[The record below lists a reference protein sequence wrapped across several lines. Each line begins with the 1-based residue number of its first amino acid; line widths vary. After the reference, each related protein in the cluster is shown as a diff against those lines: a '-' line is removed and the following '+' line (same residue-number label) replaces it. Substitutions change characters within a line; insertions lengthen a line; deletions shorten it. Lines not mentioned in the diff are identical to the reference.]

1 MPGTDRLTA
10 LCEQNAL
17 TGIDFIQ
24 IVDPQTQTLLRVFFL
39 VDPDHLVPSWVVIP
53 PLPAPQEAPFNAAAI
68 RIVSVGGGDSV
79 AEVDATAARFVRGMF
94 AGQERVV
101 LEIETAQPG
110 DFSIYTLHIDSD
122 QLDPFFNDIE
132 FSFKQGCPS
141 RFDCR
146 QKDPPCP
153 DEALV
158 DFPVDYL
165 ARDFTSIRLAL
176 LDFAAQRYPGWRERL
191 EADAGV
197 MLSEVM
203 AALGDEFAYVQDRH
217 ARESHFE
224 SATQRRSLRWHTSLV
239 DYPIH
244 DGLSA
249 TTLLS
254 IEAINGGHFVSA
266 GMRVWGSAD
275 DGSAIPFE
283 IGEGLRDV
291 RRFWANE
298 AWNAIP
304 AYLPDGSQPCL
315 PIGSTGMFL
324 LGHFPEVAQQPLP
337 ADVQAND
344 DDGDWVGRLLVLRSL
359 PDDPSLPERNH
370 LVRVTEVQPLDDEL
384 LLTSGAPTPY
394 TRIAWDASEA
404 LPFELHLPSTVALA
418 NIVPATAGE
427 TFTEFF
433 AIGRNGASSG
443 DATPAVEREG
453 ICNELTGERAVTFLH
468 SLAATETLGLGWR
481 GELRTAAPEI
491 ELLEADPVTLLP
503 ISPAREWIFF
513 PSLLDAASQEL
524 AFTLENGT
532 WKTIFEVERFGRF
545 VRHEDYAS
553 QSGFTVRFG
562 DGEFGMPPPEQTVF
576 QVRYRTGSGTVGNLP
591 KDTVTLIVDP
601 NPAIPPAPTLAGIAD
616 GVTNPFAITT
626 GIDPE
631 SAESVKQL
639 APEAFRAETLRAVR
653 DEDYRAHA
661 ERIRGVQQAGAKAR
675 WTGSWLSEFVTVDP
689 EGAFSLSGELRAE
702 VQRAL
707 DCVRQVGREVFVR
720 DPRYLSLDLEIEI
733 CVQPSAYSGQVQERV
748 IEALTIR
755 RPGLYERNPFFH
767 PDNFTF
773 GTPLYRAALEAAVQ
787 AVPGVLAVEEIR
799 LRARGLTDWRVFE
812 ENVFVVSDDQIL
824 RLQNDPRFPDR
835 GSLMV
840 RVHLGMTNTAMP

>member
-24 IVDPQTQTLLRVFFL
+24 IVDPETQTLLRVFFL
-39 VDPDHLVPSWVVIP
+39 IDPDRIVPPWVVIP
-53 PLPAPQEAPFNAAAI
+53 PLPAPQEAPFNTAAI

-122 QLDPFFNDIE
+122 RLDPFFNDIE

-146 QKDPPCP
+146 RKDPPCP

-254 IEAINGGHFVSA
+254 IEAINGGHFISA
-266 GMRVWGSAD
+266 GTRVWGSAD

-291 RRFWANE
+291 RRFWVNE

-337 ADVQAND
+337 ADVHAND

-370 LVRVTEVQPLDDEL
+370 LVRVTEVEQLDDEL
-384 LLTSGAPTPY
+384 AAHERRADSLYANRLGCLGSAALRAASAEHGRARQHRSGHGGGDIHRIFCHRAQRRFVRGCNARRRARRHLQRADRGARRYVTSTPWPPRRHSGSAGGANCARRRPKSNCSKPT
-394 TRIAWDASEA
+394 RSHW
-404 LPFELHLPSTVALA
+404 
-418 NIVPATAGE
+418 
-427 TFTEFF
+427 
-433 AIGRNGASSG
+433 
-443 DATPAVEREG
+443 
-453 ICNELTGERAVTFLH
+453 
-468 SLAATETLGLGWR
+468 
-481 GELRTAAPEI
+481 
-491 ELLEADPVTLLP
+491 LP

-513 PSLLDAASQEL
+513 PSLLDAASQEP

-576 QVRYRTGSGTVGNLP
+576 RVRYRTGAGTGGNLP

-601 NPAIPPAPTLAGIAD
+601 NPTIPPAPTLAGIAD

-661 ERIRGVQQAGAKAR
+661 ERIPGVQQAGAKAR

-689 EGAFSLSGELRAE
+689 AGAFSLSEELRAE
-702 VQRAL
+702 VQRVL
-707 DCVRQVGREVFVR
+707 DASGR
-720 DPRYLSLDLEIEI
+720 
-733 CVQPSAYSGQVQERV
+733 SAARCSCAIRV
-748 IEALTIR
+748 TSASTSRSRSACSR
-755 RPGLYERNPFFH
+755 RRTRGRCRNASS
-767 PDNFTF
+767 
-773 GTPLYRAALEAAVQ
+773 R
-787 AVPGVLAVEEIR
+787 R
-799 LRARGLTDWRVFE
+799 
-812 ENVFVVSDDQIL
+812 
-824 RLQNDPRFPDR
+824 
-835 GSLMV
+835 
-840 RVHLGMTNTAMP
+840 

>member
-1 MPGTDRLTA
+1 MSATDRLSA
-10 LCEQNAL
+10 LCEQNAF

-24 IVDPQTQTLLRVFFL
+24 IVDPEVQTLLRVFFL
-39 VDPDHLVPSWVVIP
+39 IDPDQIMPAWAVIP
-53 PLPAPQEAPFNAAAI
+53 PLPAPQEAPFNAAGI
-68 RIVSVGGGDSV
+68 RVVSVTGGDSV
-79 AEVDATAARFVRGMF
+79 AEVKVNAARFVRGTF
-94 AGQERVV
+94 AGQERVA

-110 DFSIYTLHIDSD
+110 DFSIYTLHIDSNL
-122 QLDPFFNDIE
+122 LDPFFNDIE

-146 QKDPPCP
+146 EKEPPCP

-176 LDFAAQRYPGWRERL
+176 LDFAAQRYPGWQERL

-197 MLSEVM
+197 MLSELM
-203 AALGDEFAYVQDRH
+203 AALGDEFAYVQDRY

-244 DGLSA
+244 EGLSA
-249 TTLLS
+249 TTFLS
-254 IEAINGGHFVSA
+254 IQAIAGGHFVSA
-266 GMRVWGSAD
+266 GTRVWGSAD

-291 RRFWANE
+291 RRFWVHE
-298 AWNAIP
+298 VWNAVP
-304 AYLPDGSQPCL
+304 AYLPDGSQLCL
-315 PIGSTGMFL
+315 PIGSTQIFL
-324 LGHFPEVAQQPLP
+324 SSHFPEAAQQPLP
-337 ADVQAND
+337 AEVLPKD
-344 DDGDWVGRLLVLRSL
+344 DDGDWIGRLLVLRSL

-370 LVRVTEVQPLDDEL
+370 LVHITEVEQLEDAL
-384 LLTSGAPTPY
+384 VLTSGAPTPF
-394 TRIAWDASEA
+394 TRIAWGASEA
-404 LPFELHLPSTVALA
+404 LPFELYLPSTTALA

-433 AIGRNGASSG
+433 RIGRYAASPG
-443 DATPAVEREG
+443 DAAAAVEREG
-453 ICNELTGERAVTFLH
+453 ICNELTEVRAVTYLH
-468 SLAATETLGLGWR
+468 SLTATETRGLGWR
-481 GELRTAAPEI
+481 GELRKAAPEI

-503 ISPAREWIFF
+503 LASDREWNFF
-513 PSLLDAASQEL
+513 PSLLDAASQVP

-532 WKTIFEVERFGRF
+532 WKAVFEVERFGRF
-545 VRHEDYAS
+545 VRHEDYAN
-553 QSGFTVRFG
+553 QAGFTLRFG
-562 DGEFGMPPPEQTVF
+562 DGEFGMSPPEQTVF
-576 QVRYRTGSGTVGNLP
+576 RVRYRTGSGTGGNLP
-591 KDTVTLIVDP
+591 QDTVTLIVDP

-661 ERIRGVQQAGAKAR
+661 ERIAGVQQAGAKAR

-689 EGAFSLSGELRAE
+689 AGAFSLSAELRAE
-702 VQRAL
+702 VQRVL
-707 DCVRQVGREVFVR
+707 DGVRQVGREVFVR
-720 DPRYLSLDLEIEI
+720 DPRYLNLDLEIEI
-733 CVQPSAYSGQVQERV
+733 CVQPSAYPGQVQERV

-755 RPGLYERNPFFH
+755 RPGLYEPNPFFH

-773 GTPLYRAALEAAVQ
+773 GIPLYRAALEAAVQ

-799 LRARGLTDWRVFE
+799 LRARGVTDWRVFE
-812 ENVFVVSDDQIL
+812 ENVFAVSDDQIL

-840 RVHLGMTNTAMP
+840 RVH